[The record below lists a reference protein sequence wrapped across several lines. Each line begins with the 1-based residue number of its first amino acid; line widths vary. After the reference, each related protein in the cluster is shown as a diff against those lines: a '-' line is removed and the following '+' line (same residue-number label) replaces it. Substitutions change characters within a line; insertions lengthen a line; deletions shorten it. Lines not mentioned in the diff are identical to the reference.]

1 MCKFFIV
8 LCVALLTTACA
19 NTQTRNID
27 LWRQANVDRQL
38 QLQEQHKQLESART
52 SYLAQAQSCSDDT
65 CRVAIAGFAALSTNN
80 NQQQQTQQVQIPF
93 ERDGASKFR
102 DVLTGIVPILSTLTG
117 AAVNYR
123 QVETSRDVQLAQY
136 NFLDSAI
143 GYTTTAAQN
152 IANAGP
158 RIEVGGDYV
167 SGTQH
172 VGDNISIGRDQIS
185 GTQAITNTTTSTSTR
200 TSTETTT
207 RDSNNNNRNNSNDDS
222 NNGGACA
229 SGNGGNVGG
238 TAAQPGTAGTSVGC
252 TAGDGGG

>member
-1 MCKFFIV
+1 MKLLIIV
-8 LCVALLTTACA
+8 LALTLTACA
-19 NTQTRNID
+19 GTQTRNVD
-27 LWRQANVDRQL
+27 LWRQANIDRQM
-38 QLQEQHKQLESART
+38 QMQEQRKQLESART
-52 SYLAQAQSCSDDT
+52 SYLAQAQSCTDDT
-65 CRVAIAGFAALSTNN
+65 CRVAIAGFAALSTNS

-172 VGDNISIGRDQIS
+172 VGDTVGRDQIS
-185 GTQAITNTTTSTSTR
+185 GTQTMTT
-200 TSTETTT
+200 TETTT
-207 RDSNNNNRNNSNDDS
+207 RDSNNNNRNNSDDSS
-222 NNGGACA
+222 NNGGSCA

-238 TAAQPGTAGTSVGC
+238 TTAQPGTAGTSVGC
-252 TAGDGGG
+252 TAGDGG

>member
-1 MCKFFIV
+1 MFKLVISIAFCV
-8 LCVALLTTACA
+8 LLSACA
-19 NTQTRNID
+19 NTQTRNVD
-27 LWRQANVDRQL
+27 LWRQANIDRQL
-38 QLQEQHKQLESART
+38 QMQEQHKQLESART
-52 SYLAQAQSCSDDT
+52 SYLAQAQACNDDT
-65 CRVAIAGFAALSTNN
+65 CRVAIAGFAALSTNS

-152 IANAGP
+152 IANSGP

-207 RDSNNNNRNNSNDDS
+207 RDSNNNNRSNSDDSS

-252 TAGDGGG
+252 TAGDGG

>member
-1 MCKFFIV
+1 MKP
-8 LCVALLTTACA
+8 LLILLMLAITACA
-19 NTQTRNID
+19 NTQTRNVD

-52 SYLAQAQSCSDDT
+52 SYLAQAQSCNDDT
-65 CRVAIAGFAALSTNN
+65 CRVAIAGFAALSTNSG
-80 NQQQQTQQVQIPF
+80 QQQQTQQVQIPF

-102 DVLTGIVPILSTLTG
+102 DVLAGIVPILSTLTG

-152 IANAGP
+152 VANAGP

-167 SGTQH
+167 SGTQR
-172 VGDNISIGRDQIS
+172 VGDDV
-185 GTQAITNTTTSTSTR
+185 TTNTTTI
-200 TSTETTT
+200 TETTT
-207 RDSNNNNRNNSNDDS
+207 RDSNNNNRSNSNDDS
-222 NNGGACA
+222 NNGGSCA

-252 TAGDGGG
+252 TAGGGG

>member
-1 MCKFFIV
+1 MKT
-8 LCVALLTTACA
+8 LLILLMLAITACA

-65 CRVAIAGFAALSTNN
+65 CRVAIAGFAALSTNS

-143 GYTTTAAQN
+143 GYTTTAAAN

-167 SGTQH
+167 SGTQR
-172 VGDNISIGRDQIS
+172 VGDDI
-185 GTQAITNTTTSTSTR
+185 TTNTTTI
-200 TSTETTT
+200 TETTT

-222 NNGGACA
+222 NNGGSCA

-252 TAGDGGG
+252 TAGGGGRP

>member
-1 MCKFFIV
+1 MKT
-8 LCVALLTTACA
+8 LLILLMLAITACA
-19 NTQTRNID
+19 NTQTRNVD

-93 ERDGASKFR
+93 ERDGAAKFR

-143 GYTTTAAQN
+143 GYTTTAAAN

-167 SGTQH
+167 SGTQR
-172 VGDNISIGRDQIS
+172 VGDDI
-185 GTQAITNTTTSTSTR
+185 TTNTTTI
-200 TSTETTT
+200 TETTT

-222 NNGGACA
+222 NNGGSCA

-252 TAGDGGG
+252 TAGGGGRP